1 MQADLLPFID
11 WKDQPRRVIAPSD
24 KIIVAGEPTD
34 TLFLLESGVAVA
46 YGAALNNAPADDGT
60 KDVQYQAGAL
70 LSLLEM
76 LALESYLHDVCA
88 MEECR
93 VIGINRHAVKTM
105 WQRQNRL
112 AWPLSCSIAATIT
125 QPEERRIRL

>member
-24 KIIVAGEPTD
+24 KIIVCGEPTD
-34 TLFLLESGVAVA
+34 TLFLLETGVAVA
-46 YGAALNNAPADDGT
+46 YGAALNTGPTDDGN
-60 KDVQYQAGAL
+60 KDVHYQAGAL

-88 MEECR
+88 LEECR
-93 VIGINRHAVKTM
+93 VIGINRLEVKTM
-105 WQRQNRL
+105 WQRQNQL
-112 AWPLSCSIAATIT
+112 AWPLACSIAATIT
-125 QPEERRIRL
+125 QPEDRRIRL